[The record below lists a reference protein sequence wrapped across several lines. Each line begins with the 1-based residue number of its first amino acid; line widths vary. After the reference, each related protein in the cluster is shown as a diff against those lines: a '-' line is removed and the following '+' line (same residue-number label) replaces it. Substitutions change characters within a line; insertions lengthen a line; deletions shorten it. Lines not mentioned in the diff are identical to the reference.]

1 MTTTMRET
9 ASDADQA
16 RLRLRSSLLEYLER
30 KTEHHDE
37 LVPAVEAGTAHSRST
52 MLRLAELLVQRDT
65 ALEAHLDVLAGTGDP
80 RFN

>member
-9 ASDADQA
+9 ASDEDRA

-37 LVPAVEAGTAHSRST
+37 LVLAVVAGTAHRRST
-52 MLRLAELLVQRDT
+52 MLRLAQLLVQRDI
-65 ALEAHLDVLAGTGDP
+65 ALEAHLDLLAETGDA